1 MTVVRQLFDLL
12 GIDWEID
19 QSTQSMVSV
28 ESALADDGLLVESQ
42 KAVEKA
48 QDILR
53 WQETERRDLELTVG
67 TSQAK
72 AKDLEGKLYGGTV
85 RNPKE
90 LESMHLELSL
100 LRDQQKQ
107 EEENLLNALEVV
119 DDTERDITSLEDTLK
134 QTLTTW
140 QREHDRLLKERV
152 QLQKEM
158 VALSERRLNLSSGV
172 SQDYL
177 RLYDSLRVGRQGQAV
192 AKVERG
198 ICQGCRISLPT
209 RVVQQVRNSEKP
221 VQCPSCNRILYL
233 N

>member
-198 ICQGCRISLPT
+198 KCQGCRISLPT